1 MKRLRYLALLLLLC
15 VVLSG
20 CKPEHV
26 KAVLEGALEELQ
38 PIASDPPYPTEEES
52 DSPLQERVEEIPC
65 AHPHC
70 DDGECSLC
78 GGTGTTTGSPCY
90 VCYATGYCDWCEGE
104 GEYPPGFD
112 IEAVLRNDQIS
123 PSFKVTTCFVCGGS
137 GACAMCG
144 GYVNKTMPP
153 AMAAGLLGVSGP
165 LCAGCM
171 DTWRCQACSGMGRRG
186 VPDFGVKA
194 SRP

>member
-1 MKRLRYLALLLLLC
+1 MKRLRYLALLLLIC
-15 VVLSG
+15 VAFSG
-20 CKPEHV
+20 CKPEH
-26 KAVLEGALEELQ
+26 AEAFLEGALEELQ
-38 PIASDPPYPTEEES
+38 NGGYGADANDYESYETEEES
-52 DSPLQERVEEIPC
+52 ASPVPC

-70 DDGECSLC
+70 VDGKCGSCEGKGVMASGWLC
-78 GGTGTTTGSPCY
+78 ADCY
-90 VCYATGYCDWCEGE
+90 GLGYCDLCEGD

-112 IEAVLRNDQIS
+112 IETVLNVDRAY
-123 PSFKVTTCFVCGGS
+123 PSFKETTCFVCGGS

-171 DTWRCQACSGMGRRG
+171 DTWRCQACSGMGRRR